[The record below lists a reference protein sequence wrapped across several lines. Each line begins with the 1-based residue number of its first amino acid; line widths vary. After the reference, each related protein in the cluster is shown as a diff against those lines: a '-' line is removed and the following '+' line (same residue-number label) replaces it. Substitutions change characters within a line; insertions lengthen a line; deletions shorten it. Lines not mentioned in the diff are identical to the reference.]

1 MSAEITPRDI
11 PPITAA
17 EVTAMLAAAGI
28 AVPENSAA
36 FAVYFQY
43 INGVVD
49 ELAAPMAE
57 QTRLAL
63 LDIIQRNPPPEV
75 LAAIR
80 ERAISNA
87 RDMITNVTQSELVK
101 IHEQIAAATAQGK
114 GPREVARWL
123 DEVKGLDSNRVKS
136 YEKYIRELEAM
147 DLTDAEIES
156 RAEAY
161 YQKLLRDR
169 KETIATTEMRK
180 ATSQVQA
187 EQAKASGAKMK
198 VWLTVGDDRVSDV
211 CAACEAQG
219 PIPINDNFTSGNG
232 EPPNHPR
239 CRCTVSYYSNT
250 ALNDIYARRAA
261 ERAAATEAARESQL

>member
-1 MSAEITPRDI
+1 MSAEIKPGDI

-17 EVTAMLAAAGI
+17 EVSAMLAAAGVE
-28 AVPENSAA
+28 AARDSAE
-36 FAVYFQY
+36 FAVYFDY
-43 INGVVD
+43 IKGVVD

-63 LDIIQRNPPPEV
+63 LDVIQRNPPPEV

-87 RDMITNVTQSELVK
+87 RDMITNVTQAELSK

-136 YEKYIRELEAM
+136 YEKYVRELEGM
-147 DLTDAEIES
+147 DLTDAEVEK

-169 KETIATTEMRK
+169 KETIAATEMRK

-187 EQAKASGAKMK
+187 EQARANGAKMK
-198 VWLTVGDDRVSDV
+198 VWLTVGDDRVSDQ
-211 CAACEAQG
+211 CQACEAQG
-219 PIPINDNFTSGNG
+219 PIAIGDNFTSGNG
-232 EPPNHPR
+232 EPPNHPG
-239 CRCTVSYYSNT
+239 CRCTVGYWSNT
-250 ALNDIYARRAA
+250 ALNDVYKRRAD
-261 ERAAATEAARESQL
+261 ERAAATAAAKE

>member
-1 MSAEITPRDI
+1 MSAEITPKDI

-17 EVTAMLAAAGI
+17 EVSAMLAAAGVEV
-28 AVPENSAA
+28 AQGSAE
-36 FAVYFQY
+36 FAVYFDY
-43 INGVVD
+43 IKGTFD

-63 LDIIQRNPPPEV
+63 LEVIQRNPPPEV

-87 RDMITNVTQSELVK
+87 RDMITNVTQAELSK

-136 YEKYIRELEAM
+136 YEKYVRELEAS
-147 DLTDAEIES
+147 DLTDAEIQK

-169 KETIATTEMRK
+169 KDTIAQTEMRK

-187 EQAKASGAKMK
+187 EQAKANGAKFKM
-198 VWLTVGDDRVSDV
+198 WLTVGDDRVSDQ

-219 PIPINDNFTSGNG
+219 PIPINDNFTTGNG

-239 CRCTVSYYSNT
+239 CRCTVSYWSNP

-261 ERAAATEAARESQL
+261 ERAAATEAARNPPE